1 MHGAGIFIFS
11 KIWCAIH
18 IHWSNSDP
26 FIPGIVQSD
35 RLEEDCS
42 LWCYNKMLAA
52 NALKYDT
59 FFFYLRNFHKAKFL
73 HRNFLLSYSIST
85 LIFDVCHL
93 ECCFIWT
100 PEERY
105 MDIYSKPECSVF
117 ACIPSSYMSNTSN
130 TTTNGVNLGRDYLFD
145 WPTGGRSARGTCLKT
160 VIITAILQ
168 L

>member
-1 MHGAGIFIFS
+1 M
-11 KIWCAIH
+11 
-18 IHWSNSDP
+18 
-26 FIPGIVQSD
+26 V
-35 RLEEDCS
+35 LEYLS
-42 LWCYNKMLAA
+42 F
-52 NALKYDT
+52 LKYDVPFT
-59 FFFYLRNFHKAKFL
+59 FTDQILTHLFRALYNLIDWRRIVLFGAITKCLLQMLWNMTLFFFYLRNFHKAKFL